1 MSFLFFISF
10 YTSVRLQNSIHSRNA
25 KNWLLQKRYR
35 QKGTHWHYILVM
47 YYHVNKLQTHLPYG
61 HYHKYNNYHWSAS
74 LNPARLS
81 FSETIKILA
90 NLSAQLSLKLK
101 LRAISKQPSTP
112 KYIAIKPNSVTSAS
126 AMLGI
131 PFFLLQLIYMSA
143 RLNVTQ
149 ATLVYF
155 YSRLLSLTNSTSTL
169 LLLYFQDFDQNP
181 WDGNVRWT
189 TRLYNDCFSS
199 LHRCD
204 YRCCS
209 LSQARARNSIRCWL
223 WLINILHA
231 AFNALGQTFPQ
242 INDSKLY

>member
-1 MSFLFFISF
+1 MDTTEKVNHDQTFCFFFHWIQLHVASEI
-10 YTSVRLQNSIHSRNA
+10 LSREVHCD
-25 KNWLLQKRYR
+25 K
-35 QKGTHWHYILVM
+35 TEFS
-47 YYHVNKLQTHLPYG
+47 HVCECDVGDSPFFT
-61 HYHKYNNYHWSAS
+61 
-74 LNPARLS
+74 
-81 FSETIKILA
+81 TA
-90 NLSAQLSLKLK
+90 NLHD
-101 LRAISKQPSTP
+101 
-112 KYIAIKPNSVTSAS
+112 N
-126 AMLGI
+126 
-131 PFFLLQLIYMSA
+131 FSA

-189 TRLYNDCFSS
+189 TRLYDRFSS

-231 AFNALGQTFPQ
+231 TLMPLDKYFL
-242 INDSKLY
+242 K